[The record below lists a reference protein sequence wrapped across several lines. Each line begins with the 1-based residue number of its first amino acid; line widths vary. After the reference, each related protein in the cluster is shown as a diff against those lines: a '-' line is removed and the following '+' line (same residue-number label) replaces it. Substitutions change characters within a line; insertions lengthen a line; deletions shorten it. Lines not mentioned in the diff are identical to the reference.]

1 MEELNTLFAVEK
13 TVSIFGSDVKIK
25 QISLGDLPKVF
36 ELVEPHLKSKELN
49 FKSIA
54 AVLLKNDFDKVTAL
68 ISDLTDI
75 PKDKVPTM
83 NMAASAE
90 VLANILKENVSF
102 LESHVVPVINKM
114 AASINQ
120 SNLAGQPK
128 SKL

>member
-75 PKDKVPTM
+75 DKEKIPTM
-83 NMAASAE
+83 NMAASAD

-102 LESHVVPVINKM
+102 LEAHVVPVIERM
-114 AASINQ
+114 TESIKE
-120 SNLAGQPK
+120 SNLAGQSK
-128 SKL
+128 SKR